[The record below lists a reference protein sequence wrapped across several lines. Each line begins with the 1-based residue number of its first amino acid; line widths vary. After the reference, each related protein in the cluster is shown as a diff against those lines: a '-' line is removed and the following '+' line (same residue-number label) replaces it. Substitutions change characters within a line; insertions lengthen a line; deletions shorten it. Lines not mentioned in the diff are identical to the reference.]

1 MAGTDRCNHARNQ
14 CTQLLYSPY
23 SPTYFVI
30 ARQAQSISI
39 ASHRFYTAR
48 FYTARL
54 FGTSVVPVRVFRKR
68 MMDTGCSH
76 ELGCRSVP
84 PLCRRSRVA
93 ERASRFLNARVPSN
107 GITVPKATGST
118 LTTML
123 LYLWPF
129 HNHMNCIDKMDK
141 QAVPALPSKWGYGVV
156 CAAALPCRHTGRHA

>member
-84 PLCRRSRVA
+84 PSAGGA
-93 ERASRFLNARVPSN
+93 E
-107 GITVPKATGST
+107 
-118 LTTML
+118 
-123 LYLWPF
+123 WP
-129 HNHMNCIDKMDK
+129 N
-141 QAVPALPSKWGYGVV
+141 ALPDSSTP
-156 CAAALPCRHTGRHA
+156 ASLLMA